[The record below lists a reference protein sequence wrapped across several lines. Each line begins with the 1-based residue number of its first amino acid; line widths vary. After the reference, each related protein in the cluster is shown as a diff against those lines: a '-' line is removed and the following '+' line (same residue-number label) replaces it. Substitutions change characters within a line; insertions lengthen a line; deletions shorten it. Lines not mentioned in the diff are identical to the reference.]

1 MNVPAPAT
9 HRWLLALLIAFVAG
23 CASPPRTSGPAD
35 ALTGPWSGR
44 LALEVE
50 ESQRQSFSAAFEL
63 KGSASAGELALYN
76 PLGGTMAVLSWAP
89 GSARLLANG
98 QAREFAS
105 FEALVAHATGAAI
118 PVSALFD
125 WLRGIDTPVSG
136 WKADLSLLAQGRLR
150 AQRLDPPPRADL
162 RVVLER

>member
-1 MNVPAPAT
+1 MILPVPWS
-9 HRWLLALLIAFVAG
+9 RWLLAVAIAFVAG
-23 CASPPRTSGPAD
+23 CASPPRTAGPAD

-50 ESQRQSFSAAFEL
+50 QNQRQSFSAGFEL
-63 KGSASAGELALYN
+63 KGSATAGELALYN
-76 PLGGTMAVLSWAP
+76 PMGGTLAVLAWAP

-98 QAREFAS
+98 QTREFES
-105 FEALVAHATGAAI
+105 VEALVAHATGAAI

-125 WLRGIDTPVSG
+125 WLRGIDTPVPG
-136 WKADLSLLAQGRLR
+136 WKADLSLLGQGRLR
-150 AQRLDPPPRADL
+150 AQRLEPPPLADL